1 MAWPLTVQRTGA
13 KVNVKLSTNAIDPVM
28 RFGVS
33 KRKSAGQRSRNFHL
47 FRSVLIEVD
56 KLPLA

>member
-1 MAWPLTVQRTGA
+1 MAWLLTVQRTGA
-13 KVNVKLSTNAIDPVM
+13 KVNVKLSTNSIDSIM

-33 KRKSAGQRSRNFHL
+33 KRKSGQRGPNFHL

-56 KLPLA
+56 ELPLA